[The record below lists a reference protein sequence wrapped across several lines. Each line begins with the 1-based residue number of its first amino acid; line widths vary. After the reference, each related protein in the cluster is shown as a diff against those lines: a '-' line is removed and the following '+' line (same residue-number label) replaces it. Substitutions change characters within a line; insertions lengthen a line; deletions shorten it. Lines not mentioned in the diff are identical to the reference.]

1 MYVCVCICVCVC
13 VCIRK
18 CICRCIYLQMY
29 IYIYLFIYIY
39 VCVYVF
45 IYICMYVSVC
55 TQGATESDTAVTSSA
70 GSIVVVSPTG
80 WPLGVRLGILEHLP
94 KVGRRKPGSSLHDF
108 ATLGEDLQSNVHFS
122 SFRAFF
128 HR

>member
-1 MYVCVCICVCVC
+1 MCVYVYVYVYAYAYVNVYVDVSIY
-13 VCIRK
+13 K
-18 CICRCIYLQMY
+18 CIY
-29 IYIYLFIYIY
+29 IYIFIYTY
-39 VCVYVF
+39 VYMYSY